1 MMMAMMSIPTL
12 FSRSNST
19 ISRFSLSM
27 PMSRAVLMMMMSTVN
42 SQQSH
47 LPRGSTQS
55 MLMEFPCSSNILLI
69 ERSLLILIWSQSPHL
84 TQKMGNPP
92 TWCWRHPPSPRR
104 GGTSSQGRWVA
115 SVLPSS
121 WGAGRPGP
129 SEGENSQRIVC
140 IDYYSNALKITN
152 MRVICI

>member
-1 MMMAMMSIPTL
+1 MMVVIMMMAMMSIPTL

-55 MLMEFPCSSNILLI
+55 MLMEFPCSSNILLR
-69 ERSLLILIWSQSPHL
+69 ERSSYLTNPHILIIIDPIHTRWATL
-84 TQKMGNPP
+84 PP
-92 TWCWRHPPSPRR
+92 
-104 GGTSSQGRWVA
+104 
-115 SVLPSS
+115 
-121 WGAGRPGP
+121 GAGDIAPLHGEEELLLR
-129 SEGENSQRIVC
+129 EGEWLRSSHRVGGPVAK
-140 IDYYSNALKITN
+140 ALLK
-152 MRVICI
+152 VKFFK